1 MGLIEGSKNKYYLYR
16 DNDEKAV
23 SVLPLSPNVNSVGN
37 ITGAYFSG
45 ADKNMTDNEL
55 LHFKSVHNLY
65 YEQELGSQL
74 NIFDL

>member
-1 MGLIEGSKNKYYLYR
+1 MTNQHFLYR
-16 DNDEKAV
+16 ENDEKAV
-23 SVLPLSPNVNSVGN
+23 SVVPLKSGLNEVGN

-45 ADKNMTDNEL
+45 STKEMTEEEL

>member
-1 MGLIEGSKNKYYLYR
+1 MTKQYYLYR
-16 DNDEKAV
+16 ENDEKVILVV
-23 SVLPLSPNVNSVGN
+23 SMDDGQNN
-37 ITGAYFSG
+37 INNFTGAYFG
-45 ADKNMTDNEL
+45 GQEKIMTDEEL